1 MQQWRIFLRS
11 IDQQLPLRSPKLQM
25 CRSNIWISSIV
36 LNWWLYD
43 TKCILILSY
52 ITLQFFRQYLKLVY
66 IKIINY
72 NGVSFAN
79 LKNNVK
85 YKTSYEKPQTYSNKA
100 MLSFVVE
107 DTVGVLFFQNHNF
120 FSSACWNGVHFILF
134 ITWYNHHMAK
144 ILPIRRKTLIN

>member
-11 IDQQLPLRSPKLQM
+11 IDQQLQLRSPKLQM

-72 NGVSFAN
+72 NGLSFAN
-79 LKNNVK
+79 LKNTIK
-85 YKTSYEKPQTYSNKA
+85 YTTSYEKPQTYSNRNMFTRGCYLLWSRIPLA
-100 MLSFVVE
+100 YYFFRISTFFHQHVE
-107 DTVGVLFFQNHNF
+107 TVFT
-120 FSSACWNGVHFILF
+120 SS
-134 ITWYNHHMAK
+134 YS
-144 ILPIRRKTLIN
+144 